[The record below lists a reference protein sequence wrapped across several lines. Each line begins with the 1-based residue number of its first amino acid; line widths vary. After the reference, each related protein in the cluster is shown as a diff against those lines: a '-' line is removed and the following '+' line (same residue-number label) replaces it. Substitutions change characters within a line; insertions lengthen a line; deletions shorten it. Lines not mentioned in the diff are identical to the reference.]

1 MIIIDRSRLLP
12 LGRSSNRSM
21 PCVRSHPMKDVTE
34 RLEGEAPTRRVF
46 QQQLFMTL
54 AVSTVLC
61 SVQAAPQGPE
71 ALGSKL
77 TPLGG
82 EIAASAS
89 GDIPAWT
96 QPGQQDEGWSYGQ
109 VRGEH
114 WKFKGDKPLYSIC
127 WKDEKKF
134 QWHLTGLYS
143 FTPSNSPTFLD
154 FSGASTGSLL
164 TELVVIKYP
173 GLHDEVN
180 GEPLAAGLNA
190 WQLDPARAP
199 KSRGDKTS
207 SGINL
212 DFSLTYDGTLLPGW
226 QVTPGVF
233 YARSLGGRTPN
244 LSATF
249 TEDASSMN
257 LYLNFVRNPASWQ
270 ISLNYAKFMGGETP
284 YDQLYRDRDYVG
296 IAISRTL

>member
-1 MIIIDRSRLLP
+1 
-12 LGRSSNRSM
+12 
-21 PCVRSHPMKDVTE
+21 MKDVTE

-114 WKFKGDKPLYSIC
+114 WKFKGDKPLYSI
-127 WKDEKKF
+127 
-134 QWHLTGLYS
+134 
-143 FTPSNSPTFLD
+143 
-154 FSGASTGSLL
+154 
-164 TELVVIKYP
+164 
-173 GLHDEVN
+173 
-180 GEPLAAGLNA
+180 
-190 WQLDPARAP
+190 
-199 KSRGDKTS
+199 
-207 SGINL
+207 
-212 DFSLTYDGTLLPGW
+212 
-226 QVTPGVF
+226 
-233 YARSLGGRTPN
+233 
-244 LSATF
+244 
-249 TEDASSMN
+249 DAN
-257 LYLNFVRNPASWQ
+257 
-270 ISLNYAKFMGGETP
+270 
-284 YDQLYRDRDYVG
+284 
-296 IAISRTL
+296 

>member
-1 MIIIDRSRLLP
+1 
-12 LGRSSNRSM
+12 
-21 PCVRSHPMKDVTE
+21 MKDVTE

-114 WKFKGDKPLYSIC
+114 WKFKGDKPLYSIDANNLAQHSS
-127 WKDEKKF
+127 K
-134 QWHLTGLYS
+134 L
-143 FTPSNSPTFLD
+143 SPGQVELFKRIPGYRMDVYPTRRTCSAPDFVVENTRQNVGFAKLD
-154 FSGASTGSLL
+154 
-164 TELVVIKYP
+164 
-173 GLHDEVN
+173 
-180 GEPLAAGLNA
+180 AAGLA
-190 WQLDPARAP
+190 LDEAHVPGIPFPMPSTGAEVMWNMKMRY
-199 KSRGDKTS
+199 RGVGVEIPRTI
-207 SGINL
+207 SGISPRKGGEWL
-212 DFSLTYDGTLLPGW
+212 RQSTDTFFFTPWGEKGECALLVSWPPGECDLLQLPRAGCSGRPVRGTDCRGRRTGHDLLLLPRPAPRAANA
-226 QVTPGVF
+226 VVLLRCATDRPG
-233 YARSLGGRTPN
+233 
-244 LSATF
+244 
-249 TEDASSMN
+249 
-257 LYLNFVRNPASWQ
+257 
-270 ISLNYAKFMGGETP
+270 
-284 YDQLYRDRDYVG
+284 
-296 IAISRTL
+296 

>member
-1 MIIIDRSRLLP
+1 
-12 LGRSSNRSM
+12 
-21 PCVRSHPMKDVTE
+21 MKDVTE

-114 WKFKGDKPLYSIC
+114 WKFKGDKPLYSI
-127 WKDEKKF
+127 DA
-134 QWHLTGLYS
+134 
-143 FTPSNSPTFLD
+143 N
-154 FSGASTGSLL
+154 
-164 TELVVIKYP
+164 
-173 GLHDEVN
+173 N
-180 GEPLAAGLNA
+180 LA
-190 WQLDPARAP
+190 QHSSKECDP
-199 KSRGDKTS
+199 
-207 SGINL
+207 
-212 DFSLTYDGTLLPGW
+212 
-226 QVTPGVF
+226 
-233 YARSLGGRTPN
+233 
-244 LSATF
+244 
-249 TEDASSMN
+249 
-257 LYLNFVRNPASWQ
+257 
-270 ISLNYAKFMGGETP
+270 
-284 YDQLYRDRDYVG
+284 
-296 IAISRTL
+296 